1 MITKNVAIRILMVD
15 KSALV
20 RLGVRSV
27 INSSGSGEFQ
37 IVGEAGSAQSAKEQ
51 ASRLRP
57 DVVLID
63 LHLPDGAGSDTIRE
77 ILRLCPKTRVLVL
90 TSITNDDLV
99 YGSVIAGAHGYMMKE
114 VDPLDLLKAISDV
127 AAGKSVLA
135 PDASSC
141 VFRMIRKEEKGNSPG
156 ALTFLSKQEL
166 RVLALV
172 AEGLTNKEVG
182 KHLTLTEN
190 TVKNYLV
197 NVFAKLKV
205 KRRSQAAAIF
215 AQANQNH

>member
-1 MITKNVAIRILMVD
+1 
-15 KSALV
+15 
-20 RLGVRSV
+20 
-27 INSSGSGEFQ
+27 
-37 IVGEAGSAQSAKEQ
+37 
-51 ASRLRP
+51 
-57 DVVLID
+57 
-63 LHLPDGAGSDTIRE
+63 
-77 ILRLCPKTRVLVL
+77 
-90 TSITNDDLV
+90 
-99 YGSVIAGAHGYMMKE
+99 
-114 VDPLDLLKAISDV
+114 
-127 AAGKSVLA
+127 
-135 PDASSC
+135 